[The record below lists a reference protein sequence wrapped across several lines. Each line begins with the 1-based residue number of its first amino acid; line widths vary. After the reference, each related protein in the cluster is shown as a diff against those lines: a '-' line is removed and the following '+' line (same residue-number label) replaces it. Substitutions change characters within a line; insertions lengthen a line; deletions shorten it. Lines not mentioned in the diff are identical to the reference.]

1 MKTVIGIDPGKTIG
15 CAELIDNKVVSLCS
29 FKSSRSNDYLIEYI
43 ELNLDRIELVV
54 MEDSRLQ
61 TKIFPRQVG
70 PLQMQRIARNVGH
83 VDAQCAALA
92 EAIQKLGVC
101 YLAIA
106 PSAKGGKL
114 DREGFA
120 RHYGWHGPSNQHER
134 DAALI
139 ARMGA
144 RMMGEKKPA

>member
-1 MKTVIGIDPGKTIG
+1 MKAVIGIDPGKTIG
-15 CAELIDNKVVSLCS
+15 CAELIDNKVVSLYS
-29 FKSSRSNDYLIEYI
+29 FKSNGHLIEYI
-43 ELNLDRIELVV
+43 ELNLGRIQLVA

-83 VDAQCAALA
+83 VDAQCALIAD
-92 EAIQKLGVC
+92 AIQKLGVG

-144 RMMGEKKPA
+144 RLTGEKKPA